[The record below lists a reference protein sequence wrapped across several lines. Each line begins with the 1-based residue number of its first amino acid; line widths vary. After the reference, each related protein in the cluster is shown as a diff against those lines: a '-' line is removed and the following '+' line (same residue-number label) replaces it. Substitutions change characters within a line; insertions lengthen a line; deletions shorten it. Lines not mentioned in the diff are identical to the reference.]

1 MDREVLNRK
10 RQTSL
15 KNGIHRQGSLKNAK
29 GKLNM
34 AKIDTTKIEGFD
46 SMSAEEKLSA
56 ILGYEF
62 EEPKTDNAE
71 INKYKTLISKANAEA
86 AKYKD
91 ELRAKQTE
99 AERAEADRLENEK
112 KLQDELNAYRTKERI
127 SSYKAQ
133 LMTAGYDAETAGQMA
148 KDLPDG
154 VSDSFFAASKA
165 FLDNQKQTLLSEAL
179 DRQPKPSVGTPPTM
193 SDAEKIEQMNL
204 RRYIGLKN

>member
-1 MDREVLNRK
+1 
-10 RQTSL
+10 
-15 KNGIHRQGSLKNAK
+15 
-29 GKLNM
+29 M

-46 SMSAEEKLSA
+46 SMSAEDKLNA

-62 EEPKTDNAE
+62 EEPKAESAE

-193 SDAEKIEQMNL
+193 SDAEKTELMNL
-204 RRYIGLKN
+204 RRYIGLK

>member
-1 MDREVLNRK
+1 
-10 RQTSL
+10 
-15 KNGIHRQGSLKNAK
+15 
-29 GKLNM
+29 M

-133 LMTAGYDAETAGQMA
+133 LMTAGYDADTAGLMA

-193 SDAEKIEQMNL
+193 SDAEKTELMNL
-204 RRYIGLKN
+204 RRYIGLK